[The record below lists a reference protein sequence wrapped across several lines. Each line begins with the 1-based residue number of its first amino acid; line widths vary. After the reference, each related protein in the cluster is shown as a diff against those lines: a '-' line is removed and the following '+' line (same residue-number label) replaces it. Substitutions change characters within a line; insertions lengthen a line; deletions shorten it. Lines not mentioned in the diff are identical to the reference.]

1 SMSKRRHYPEPDLLS
16 EEVAEHRSALARPAA
31 VRRAPTVLTVGLFVT
46 SARLLLEREL
56 GLVWVSGEISNFM
69 RAGSGHCYFNLKDAQ
84 AQVRCV
90 FFRSKAQFVDFDLHD
105 GVQVEVRATA
115 SLYEPRGEF

>member
-1 SMSKRRHYPEPDLLS
+1 HRRCGYPVNVTHNLHAVGVQDSPAFPITLSSVSPLKSMSKRRHYPEPDLLS

-69 RAGSGHCYFNLKDAQ
+69 RAGSGHCYFN
-84 AQVRCV
+84 
-90 FFRSKAQFVDFDLHD
+90 
-105 GVQVEVRATA
+105 
-115 SLYEPRGEF
+115 